1 MRSFSPDCST
11 PRASCSTVSR
21 NRRNSKNAG
30 NDERAMSGLAP
41 SLRNQSSHLPRY
53 DPLMIDVLVVGGGP
67 AGSPAATL
75 LARKGFSV
83 TLLERERFPWFQIVE
98 SLLPYNNYLLDRH
111 VVSVPLAEGTFTP
124 KYGAGFVTADGAVGY
139 TFRFRENLPE
149 AYHSS
154 FQVKRAEFDELLL
167 RNAASSGVDVR
178 EGTAVTAV
186 DLDDSSR
193 ATVTCAN
200 GERLEA
206 RFVVDAS
213 GHGAFLGN
221 RIGRKE
227 DVEALKKVAV
237 FAHYKNV
244 PRPEGRDAGNTIIVV
259 LRDAWFWLIPVSA
272 DTMSVGLVVGRDHLR
287 GCGLNPE
294 ELLEQTIAGA
304 PYLAERMKEAER
316 VTPVYVRR
324 DFSFMMKRRIWKN
337 FALACDAAGVLDP
350 TFSTGV
356 FMAMKSGDMVADA
369 VEQRLRG
376 GSMRVLRRYDRTFQ
390 GALDKY
396 FRFISNFYRREFLEV
411 FLQPKADYGLIPVIT
426 GILAGNIF
434 ATNHSAKL
442 ALFFFFVRMQK
453 MFGVIAPPIAW
464 EELPGPASM

>member
-1 MRSFSPDCST
+1 M
-11 PRASCSTVSR
+11 
-21 NRRNSKNAG
+21 SK
-30 NDERAMSGLAP
+30 AP
-41 SLRNQSSHLPRY
+41 YPTAPRY
-53 DPLMIDVLVVGGGP
+53 DRTLMIDVLVIGGGP
-67 AGSPAATL
+67 AGSTAATL

-83 TLLERERFPWFQIVE
+83 TLLERERFPRFQIGE
-98 SLLPYNNYLLDRH
+98 SLLPYNNDLFARLG
-111 VVSVPLAEGTFTP
+111 VTVPLAEGTFTP
-124 KYGAGFVTADGAVGY
+124 KYGAGFVTADGALGY
-139 TFRFRENLPE
+139 TFRFFENLPE

-178 EGTAVTAV
+178 EGVAVTAV

-200 GERLEA
+200 GERIEA

-227 DVEALKKVAV
+227 DVEELKKVAV

-272 DTMSVGLVVGRDHLR
+272 DTMSVGLVVNRDHLR
-287 GCGLNPE
+287 GCGLTPE

-324 DFSFMMKRRIWKN
+324 DFSFMMRRRTGKN
-337 FALACDAAGVLDP
+337 FALVGDAAGFIDP
-350 TFSTGV
+350 IFSTGV
-356 FMAMKSGDMVADA
+356 FMAMKSADMVADA
-369 VEQRLRG
+369 VEQRLRS
-376 GSMRVLRRYDRTFQ
+376 GSTRLLRKYERTFQ
-390 GALDKY
+390 GALDRY

-411 FLQPKADYGLIPVIT
+411 FLQPKTDYGLIPVIT

-434 ATNHSAKL
+434 ATNHRLKL

-453 MFGVIAPPIAW
+453 LFGVIAPPIEW
-464 EELPGPASM
+464 EELPGPASV

>member
-1 MRSFSPDCST
+1 
-11 PRASCSTVSR
+11 
-21 NRRNSKNAG
+21 
-30 NDERAMSGLAP
+30 
-41 SLRNQSSHLPRY
+41 
-53 DPLMIDVLVVGGGP
+53 MIDVLVIGGGP
-67 AGSPAATL
+67 AGSTAATL

-83 TLLERERFPWFQIVE
+83 TLLERERFPRFQVGE
-98 SLLPYNNYLLDRH
+98 SLLPYNNDLLDRLG
-111 VVSVPLAEGTFTP
+111 VTVPMSEGTFTP
-124 KYGAGFVTADGAVGY
+124 KYGAGFVTADGALGY

-149 AYHSS
+149 AYHQS

-167 RNAASSGVDVR
+167 RNAQSSGVDVR

-193 ATVTCAN
+193 AIVTCAN
-200 GERLEA
+200 GEKLEA
-206 RFVVDAS
+206 RFVIDAS

-221 RIGRKE
+221 RVGRKE
-227 DVEALKKVAV
+227 DVEELKKVAV

-287 GCGLNPE
+287 GCGLTPE
-294 ELLEQTIAGA
+294 ELLDQTIAGA
-304 PYLAERMKEAER
+304 PYLAERMKDAER
-316 VTPVYVRR
+316 VTQVYVRR
-324 DFSFMMKRRIWKN
+324 DFSFMMTRRTGKN
-337 FALACDAAGVLDP
+337 FALVGDAAGFLDP
-350 TFSTGV
+350 IFSTGV
-356 FMAMKSGDMVADA
+356 FMAMKSADLVADA
-369 VEQRLRG
+369 VEQRLRR
-376 GSMRVLRRYDRTFQ
+376 GSMRLLRRYDRTFQ

-396 FRFISNFYRREFLEV
+396 FRFINNFYRREFLEV

-434 ATNHSAKL
+434 ATNHRARL

-464 EELPGPASM
+464 EQLPGPASV